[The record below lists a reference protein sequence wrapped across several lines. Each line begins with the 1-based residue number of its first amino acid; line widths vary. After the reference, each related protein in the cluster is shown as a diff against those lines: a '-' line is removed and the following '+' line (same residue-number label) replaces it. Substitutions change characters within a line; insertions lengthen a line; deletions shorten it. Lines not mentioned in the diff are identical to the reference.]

1 MKILRNI
8 FCFLHTVLFLLAL
21 LIQHTIITFS
31 LETGTILNVNVIYCK
46 FSEGPFKGK
55 FNGERRYQVD
65 FTDSSRTMG
74 TYHFLDGAKIRVF
87 YRGNTKT
94 CGRCHKT
101 ARDCLG
107 AGIARECEDQ
117 GGVRVHLADHMKHLW
132 AEIDFNPTSFELPD
146 SDDTDGDKHIVQG
159 QIFQRPEQVTQ
170 NSDLETSQ

>member
-1 MKILRNI
+1 MIRPAGRRDV
-8 FCFLHTVLFLLAL
+8 TVTVSGLDFNTPDNLVCDY
-21 LIQHTIITFS
+21 IRKFG
-31 LETGTILNVNVIYCK
+31 GTILNVNVIYCK

-132 AEIDFNPTSFELPD
+132 AEIDFN
-146 SDDTDGDKHIVQG
+146 
-159 QIFQRPEQVTQ
+159 
-170 NSDLETSQ
+170 